1 MRRTRFFAALL
12 TFAFLTAFLRAE
24 CAKDHRSNK
33 NSGVLITDFVVGG
46 TQTLNSDDLAT
57 ITSELTGSCFDED
70 SNELEERVR
79 ALFQDRGYFA
89 VEVKSFRI
97 KPSDPIPVPKPAVL
111 EADVL
116 EGPRYRLA
124 EISFAGNH
132 AFSAAELRT
141 EFPVKKNDLMNR
153 SKIASG
159 LDNVRKLYST
169 NGFIDVV
176 FVPNTTF
183 SSAIVILTVDV
194 IEGPQYH
201 MGRLE
206 IFAKKEVADKLRAE
220 WQLPEGAVFDSTYLD
235 KYMDSNR
242 SLIPTEFQ
250 REHVQIIRDC
260 TDAIVDVR
268 LPLDTMDPRSQSL
281 PKDNECGSPDDSS
294 K

>member
-12 TFAFLTAFLRAE
+12 TFAFLTAFLRAD
-24 CAKDHRSNK
+24 CVKDHRSNK
-33 NSGVLITDFVVGG
+33 NSGVLITDFVLGG

-70 SNELEERVR
+70 SDELGERVR

-89 VEVKSFRI
+89 VEVKSLRI
-97 KPSDPIPVPKPAVL
+97 KPSDPIPVPKPAIL

-159 LDNVRKLYST
+159 LDNVFKLYST

-176 FVPNTTF
+176 FIPNTTF

-201 MGRLE
+201 MGKLE

-220 WQLPEGAVFDSTYLD
+220 WQLPEGAVFDRTYLD
-235 KYMDSNR
+235 KYIDSDR
-242 SLIPTEFQ
+242 SLMPSGFQ
-250 REHVQIIRDC
+250 RSHVQIVRDC
-260 TDAIVDVR
+260 PNATIEVR
-268 LPLDTMDPRSQSL
+268 LPLDAMDPRSQSL
-281 PKDNECGSPDDSS
+281 PKDSPCDSPNNSS